1 MHKKNIKIISLRDY
15 ISYQEYLHL
24 KENNLTDYYL
34 DSYFQKGAS
43 LAELAKAANE
53 NPELVAQAKAAAK
66 ENPDAAAQMSSSEGP
81 SVKSKA
87 AAALDSFKSMAGKAG
102 KAVMDSAKGA
112 VNMGSK
118 IATDAA
124 NSASKYI
131 EKKREHQK
139 EMAKI
144 ASDSKV
150 KQEEAKAKSG
160 QSGGPV
166 AINIGNQ
173 GQSEKSNYDEL
184 LKEQDKAKIAG
195 IEDLG
200 KCQDLFIDK
209 VIEGV
214 TSYINLRSPYRNV
227 INPVLKEEL
236 KEALEKKI
244 DRLVRS
250 GGVGDARSA
259 IELNTK
265 MLKICQN
272 SPNDILNQYDS
283 FLNEDKNFKSVVREI
298 NLSNNKLSSEKRVKQ
313 ELKELLKI

>member
-1 MHKKNIKIISLRDY
+1 MSWD
-15 ISYQEYLHL
+15 
-24 KENNLTDYYL
+24 D
-34 DSYFQKGAS
+34 DFGGGGAS
-43 LAELAKAANE
+43 GRNSAFDDEDE
-53 NPELVAQAKAAAK
+53 
-66 ENPDAAAQMSSSEGP
+66 SSEEEWDAP
-81 SVKSKA
+81 KEQPA
-87 AAALDSFKSMAGKAG
+87 A
-102 KAVMDSAKGA
+102 
-112 VNMGSK
+112 
-118 IATDAA
+118 
-124 NSASKYI
+124 
-131 EKKREHQK
+131 
-139 EMAKI
+139 
-144 ASDSKV
+144 
-150 KQEEAKAKSG
+150 KQEEAKAKSVP
-160 QSGGPV
+160 SGGPV

-214 TSYINLRSPYRNV
+214 TAYINLRSPYRNV
-227 INPVLKEEL
+227 VNPVLKEEL
-236 KEALEKKI
+236 KESLEKKI

>member
-1 MHKKNIKIISLRDY
+1 
-15 ISYQEYLHL
+15 
-24 KENNLTDYYL
+24 
-34 DSYFQKGAS
+34 
-43 LAELAKAANE
+43 
-53 NPELVAQAKAAAK
+53 
-66 ENPDAAAQMSSSEGP
+66 
-81 SVKSKA
+81 
-87 AAALDSFKSMAGKAG
+87 
-102 KAVMDSAKGA
+102 
-112 VNMGSK
+112 
-118 IATDAA
+118 
-124 NSASKYI
+124 
-131 EKKREHQK
+131 
-139 EMAKI
+139 MAKI

-313 ELKELLKI
+313 ELKDLLKI

>member
-15 ISYQEYLHL
+15 ISYQDYLHL

-34 DSYFQKGAS
+34 DSYFQKGAG
-43 LAELAKAANE
+43 LAELAK
-53 NPELVAQAKAAAK
+53 AAK

-227 INPVLKEEL
+227 VNPVLKEEL

-313 ELKELLKI
+313 ELKDLLKI

>member
-15 ISYQEYLHL
+15 ISYHDYLHL

-43 LAELAKAANE
+43 IAELSKAAN

-66 ENPDAAAQMSSSEGP
+66 ENPDAAAQMSSSERP
-81 SVKSKA
+81 SLKSKA

-214 TSYINLRSPYRNV
+214 TAYINLRSPYRNV

-236 KEALEKKI
+236 KEFLEKKI